1 VTEIADKIADAV
13 LRQGSLPGGGTTLSV
28 SLAGPCGRR
37 RLRQV
42 VRGPA
47 VLFGNV
53 VAVGIERQRK
63 SAVPQPLRHL
73 HEVDALSQLTR
84 TAALSAI
91 LSGAEAITRELLD
104 ATVIDHAAESTT
116 PHPHTSHAG

>member
-1 VTEIADKIADAV
+1 
-13 LRQGSLPGGGTTLSV
+13 
-28 SLAGPCGRR
+28 
-37 RLRQV
+37 
-42 VRGPA
+42 
-47 VLFGNV
+47 
-53 VAVGIERQRK
+53 
-63 SAVPQPLRHL
+63 VPQPLRHL